1 MTIVQT
7 INKGVKIL
15 LFPGF
20 MNSLYRHFGGQG
32 NMGLAGVYMD
42 VINKRNCVYFMGAST
57 IFFSFFSTKYVLCG
71 EVLHATTF
79 RSHSFIV
86 TDHYAYSG
94 NSYHIYGKVS
104 GSAFQWLGIQGRGGD
119 RTLSFQCFSDQ

>member
-1 MTIVQT
+1 MKLSILENNLKVLNDLRIIHMTIVQT

-20 MNSLYRHFGGQG
+20 MNSLYRHFGNRG

-57 IFFSFFSTKYVLCG
+57 IFFSFFSAKYVLYFFYILTAVSLG
-71 EVLHATTF
+71 FYFKTINSW
-79 RSHSFIV
+79 RQFI
-86 TDHYAYSG
+86 
-94 NSYHIYGKVS
+94 
-104 GSAFQWLGIQGRGGD
+104 
-119 RTLSFQCFSDQ
+119 